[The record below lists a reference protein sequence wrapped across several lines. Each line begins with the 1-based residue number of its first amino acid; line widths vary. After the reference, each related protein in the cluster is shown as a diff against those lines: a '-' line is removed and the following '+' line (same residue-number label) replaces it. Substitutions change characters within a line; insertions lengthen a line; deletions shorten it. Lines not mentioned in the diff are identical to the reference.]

1 MDRRVALPLV
11 AEAIGTFLFV
21 FIGCAVIVTNQYVAD
36 NGMGGAA
43 GLLGIALAHGITL
56 AVVVTTFAA
65 VSGGHINPAV
75 TIGIWVSGGMKA
87 VTAVAYIVAQ
97 LIGAAAAAVLV
108 RITFPES
115 AWSPSNIGLPRLG
128 PGIDPTVGI
137 ILEIVMTSLLVAA
150 VFGTAVDHRAPGM
163 GGLFIGIAIIGDIL
177 VGGPVTGAAMN
188 VARWFGPALAS
199 GTWNDAYVWIVGPIV
214 GGLIVGL
221 SYRFLFAP
229 GAIVAGTDEVA
240 ARNPAA

>member
-1 MDRRVALPLV
+1 MDRRVALPIV

-21 FIGCAVIVTNQYVAD
+21 FIGCAVVVTSQYMA
-36 NGMGGAA
+36 NNNLGGSA
-43 GLLGIALAHGITL
+43 GLLGVALAHGITL

-75 TIGIWVSGGMKA
+75 TVGIWVSGGMKA
-87 VTAVAYIVAQ
+87 VTALAYIVAQ
-97 LIGAAAAAVLV
+97 LIGAAAAAALV

-115 AWSPSNIGLPRLG
+115 AWSPSNIGVPALG
-128 PGIDPTVGI
+128 PGIDPTVAI

-188 VARWFGPALAS
+188 VARWFGPAVAS
-199 GTWNDAYVWIVGPIV
+199 GHFDDAYVWIVGPLV
-214 GGLIVGL
+214 GGIIIGL
-221 SYRFLFAP
+221 SYRFFFAP
-229 GAIVAGTDEVA
+229 GEVVSGADEA
-240 ARNPAA
+240 AAKVSA

>member
-1 MDRRVALPLV
+1 MDRRVAVPLV
-11 AEAIGTFLFV
+11 GEAIGTFLFV
-21 FIGCAVIVTNQYVAD
+21 FIGCAVIVAGQYMAD
-36 NGMGGAA
+36 NNLGGAP

-75 TIGIWVSGGMKA
+75 TVGIWASGGMKA

-97 LIGAAAAAVLV
+97 LIGAAAAAALV

-115 AWSPSNIGLPRLG
+115 AWSPSHIGVPALG

-137 ILEIVMTSLLVAA
+137 ILEVVMTTLLVAA

-163 GGLFIGIAIIGDIL
+163 GGLFIGLAIVGDIL
-177 VGGPVTGAAMN
+177 VGGPLTGAAMN
-188 VARWFGPALAS
+188 VARWFGPAVAS
-199 GTWNDAYVWIVGPIV
+199 GTWDNAYVWIVGPVV

-221 SYRFLFAP
+221 AYRFFFAP
-229 GAIVAGTDEVA
+229 TEVVSGTDQVTHKATA
-240 ARNPAA
+240 A